1 FMRYASDAHLLPE
14 DILIQLPMY
23 PADSTRCQ
31 KRILYLKKWR
41 TATLDEIVAMGT
53 LRLTI
58 YLRIK
63 LRSPDKLTVERKAIS
78 SIVAKSITVTLC
90 EDSPLWRPLENE
102 IVEVKLRLAKNS
114 TISVNPYYCP
124 RRKHSTWFQLNQVRK
139 GARAENMP
147 TNVTLAT
154 FTAPWKHARKVKRK
168 VDGLTD
174 QKSLQY
180 LTIIYLSMTL
190 LGVLWIT
197 LKGHHVH
204 QSCGEVISLK
214 ETLQNP
220 TPGNGLSES
229 LVPELPASTPV
240 DFPDTNPRS
249 PAKAL
254 HADFNI
260 KLALYPLQ
268 KAIWCKKSRL
278 WKSLEPDLLKGSS
291 PIAHSHLDK
300 LPVTPRPIAGN
311 ITFHPQEGCV
321 DGRDVSDQDT
331 KVRIFPPE
339 KHKHGVRQK
348 QPVIPN
354 IKVEE
359 VFKRTKQQ
367 VLHLS
372 IVSILQLGTVAEA
385 RNPDTNVGT
394 NSQDEDDEGNNNR
407 KRKRFKSPDPGRAK
421 QQFACLYHMCDP

>member
-1 FMRYASDAHLLPE
+1 MPVQTDSGSCVPLDTETESGRSDGSEITP
-14 DILIQLPMY
+14 ILDHNIPVDDALGSIMDYLEGAPC
-23 PADSTRCQ
+23 PP
-31 KRILYLKKWR
+31 ILR
-41 TATLDEIVAMGT
+41 
-53 LRLTI
+53 
-58 YLRIK
+58 
-63 LRSPDKLTVERKAIS
+63 
-78 SIVAKSITVTLC
+78 
-90 EDSPLWRPLENE
+90 
-102 IVEVKLRLAKNS
+102 
-114 TISVNPYYCP
+114 
-124 RRKHSTWFQLNQVRK
+124 
-139 GARAENMP
+139 
-147 TNVTLAT
+147 
-154 FTAPWKHARKVKRK
+154 
-168 VDGLTD
+168 
-174 QKSLQY
+174 
-180 LTIIYLSMTL
+180 
-190 LGVLWIT
+190 
-197 LKGHHVH
+197 
-204 QSCGEVISLK
+204 
-214 ETLQNP
+214 
-220 TPGNGLSES
+220 PGNGLSES

-240 DFPDTNPRS
+240 DFPDTSPRS

-339 KHKHGVRQK
+339 KHKHGVLQK

-421 QQFACLYHMCDP
+421 QQFACLYHMRHFSRTHGEYVCSECYRTFENSQLRQDLAQSRYEASLLLGGDMGFYVAGKIQRGAPTQIPILGAIVSTLVTSIEYFC